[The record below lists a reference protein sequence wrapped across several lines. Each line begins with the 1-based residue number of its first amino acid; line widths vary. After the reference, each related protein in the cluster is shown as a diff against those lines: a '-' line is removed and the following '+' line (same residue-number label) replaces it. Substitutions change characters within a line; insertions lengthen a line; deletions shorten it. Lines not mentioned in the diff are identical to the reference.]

1 MIKDSYAS
9 ELGVDNAEPTDL
21 LQESGKKVNQ
31 SPSSL
36 VSKTRKSA
44 CEEKDILPSVL
55 NAMKNP
61 PPVPLPNNTTDDN
74 DLFRQANSKTLQYC
88 DVTKP
93 LTLQVD
99 ASEKGLGAVL
109 YQDKGPVAYA
119 CKAMNDTQQ
128 NYAQIQKELLAI
140 LSLDAKDSTSISMI
154 NMLSSRLTTNRLRQY
169 FSSPI
174 KTATHDVTVTG
185 I

>member
-1 MIKDSYAS
+1 M
-9 ELGVDNAEPTDL
+9 
-21 LQESGKKVNQ
+21 
-31 SPSSL
+31 
-36 VSKTRKSA
+36 
-44 CEEKDILPSVL
+44 
-55 NAMKNP
+55 
-61 PPVPLPNNTTDDN
+61 
-74 DLFRQANSKTLQYC
+74 
-88 DVTKP
+88 TKP

-119 CKAMNDTQQ
+119 CKTMNETQQ
-128 NYAQIQKELLAI
+128 NYAQIEKELLAI

-154 NMLSSRLTTNRLRQY
+154 NMLSSRLTTKRLRQY